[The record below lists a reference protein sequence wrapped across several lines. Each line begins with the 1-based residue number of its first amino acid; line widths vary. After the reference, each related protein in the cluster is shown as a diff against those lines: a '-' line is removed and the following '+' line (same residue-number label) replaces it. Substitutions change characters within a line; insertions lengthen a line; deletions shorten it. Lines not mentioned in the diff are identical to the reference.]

1 MCRYERPASDWNA
14 NTDSPQEGEKR
25 GQIDLVGNL
34 SVHSKMVGSAGIEP
48 VFARPVIGESIST
61 AESVSAK

>member
-1 MCRYERPASDWNA
+1 MCRYERPASNWNA
-14 NTDSPQEGEKR
+14 NSDSGPEGEKR

-34 SVHSKMVGSAGIEP
+34 SVHSLMDGSAGIES
-48 VFARPVIGESIST
+48 VLARPVMGESIST